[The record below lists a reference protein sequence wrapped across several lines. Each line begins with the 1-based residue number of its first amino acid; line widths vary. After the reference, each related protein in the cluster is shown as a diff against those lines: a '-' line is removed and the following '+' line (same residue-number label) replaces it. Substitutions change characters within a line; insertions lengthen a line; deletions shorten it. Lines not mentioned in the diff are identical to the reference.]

1 MIIHQNKKLI
11 IRSMQK
17 KDINKSFIKTLNNK
31 NLNKYTFGNK
41 RQSLTS
47 AREYFN
53 NMIENEHLYLRV
65 IDKKEN
71 KFIGTITLRKI
82 KKYNYALGYMIFNTK
97 YFGNKL
103 FFDAVKMSLKFLKKN
118 YNIKKILGNTI
129 KQNLASSFFLIKL
142 GFKLKKKTK
151 EIFTFELK

>member
-17 KDINKSFIKTLNNK
+17 KDINKSFIRSLNNK

-47 AREYFN
+47 VKEYFN

-103 FFDAVKMSLKFLKKN
+103 FFDAVKMSLKFFKKN

-142 GFKLKKKTK
+142 GFKLKKKNK
-151 EIFTFELK
+151 RNFYF